1 MNQYPKNRSTPEE
14 FEMLSRKET
23 YTLWQELIKDYFSS
37 VHDRNGFV
45 FHLKEIK
52 DFIESNNHA
61 PAISNATFY
70 RYTKKM
76 HIEEYEHPY
85 NGKHY
90 FEINKSADD
99 MEETLLEFDLA
110 FRKYN
115 KTLYIHVTSYLAELL
130 TTFLNCNFDK
140 NLFYSTY
147 SQGLITCHYFYDK
160 KSDNSEL
167 GKTYLTSS
175 YIKKRIRELV
185 KSIAYNASASFR
197 N

>member
-1 MNQYPKNRSTPEE
+1 MRNGGQYESIPKNRSTPEE

-99 MEETLLEFDLA
+99 MEKTLLEFDLA

-115 KTLYIHVTSYLAELL
+115 KTLYIHVNSY
-130 TTFLNCNFDK
+130 
-140 NLFYSTY
+140 
-147 SQGLITCHYFYDK
+147 
-160 KSDNSEL
+160 
-167 GKTYLTSS
+167 
-175 YIKKRIRELV
+175 
-185 KSIAYNASASFR
+185 
-197 N
+197 